1 MKSKAI
7 VCGLMLSMSL
17 QMSAQKIPAV
27 FGSENTAKDCKV
39 EVKPCAFEN
48 LPRIETL
55 PDPFLFA
62 NGQRSS
68 DYKDWEKHRAEI
80 IHYLQKYEIGEK
92 PAVDKSQV
100 WAGMDGDVLKINVTV
115 GDEIFCM
122 KAKIEYP
129 EGDGPFP
136 AVIGIGFGSGSL
148 PKEIFEKRNVARIAF
163 NFTQVTSHTQRRG
176 SEPINKIYPDKTYIG
191 SYAAWPWGV
200 SRLLDALE
208 YLGEKSRID
217 MKHIAI
223 TGCSFAGKMAL
234 FSGALDERITLVIA
248 QEPGGGGVDSWRVSE
263 TLGNVETIARTN
275 YSWFI
280 EDMRQFS
287 ETNVAK
293 LPIDHH
299 QLAALVAPRA
309 LLVLGNTDYEW
320 LADESGYVSCKAA
333 RKVWEAFGI
342 ADRMGYSILGGHPH
356 CQLPK
361 EQYPEVEAFVDRFLL
376 EKNVDTNIQ
385 KAEMFKDV
393 DFQKWMPW
401 TND

>member
-1 MKSKAI
+1 
-7 VCGLMLSMSL
+7 
-17 QMSAQKIPAV
+17 KIPEQ
-27 FGSENTAKDCKV
+27 S
-39 EVKPCAFEN
+39 FES

-62 NGQRSS
+62 NDKRSTK
-68 DYKDWEKHRAEI
+68 YKDWEKHRAEI

-92 PAVDKSQV
+92 PTVSREQIKAHMNGDTLIVD
-100 WAGMDGDVLKINVTV
+100 ITV
-115 GDEIFCM
+115 GSETLTLRAAID
-122 KAKIEYP
+122 YP
-129 EGDGPFP
+129 SGEGPFP

-148 PKEIFEKRNVARIAF
+148 PKEIFEKRNIARIAF
-163 NFTQVTSHTQRRG
+163 NFTQVTSHTQKRG
-176 SEPINKIYPDKTYIG
+176 QEPINRLYPDKTYIG

-200 SRLLDALE
+200 SRLLDGLE
-208 YLGEKSRID
+208 IVGKAARID

-234 FSGALDERITLVIA
+234 FSGALDERIALTIA
-248 QEPGGGGVDSWRVSE
+248 QEPGGGGVDAWRISE
-263 TLGNVETIARTN
+263 TLGHVETIARTN

-299 QLAALVAPRA
+299 QLAALIAPRA
-309 LLVLGNTDYEW
+309 LLVIGNTDYEW

-333 RKVWEAFGI
+333 RTVWEQFGI
-342 ADRMGYSILGGHPH
+342 ADRMGFSILGGHPH

-361 EQYPEVEAFVDRFLL
+361 AQYPEVEAFVDRFLL
-376 EKNVDTNIQ
+376 EKSADTNVQ
-385 KAEMFKDV
+385 KAEMFSNVNHK
-393 DFQKWMPW
+393 KWMPW
-401 TND
+401 KKD

>member
-1 MKSKAI
+1 MKTI
-7 VCGLMLSMSL
+7 VATLMLAIGL
-17 QMSAQKIPAV
+17 QASAQKIPAV
-27 FGSENTAKDCKV
+27 FGSENTGKDCKV
-39 EVKPCAFEN
+39 DIQPCAFKD

-62 NGQRSS
+62 NGQRST
-68 DYKDWEKHRAEI
+68 DYKDWERHRAEI

-92 PAVDKSQV
+92 PTVSKEQV
-100 WAGMDGDVLKINVTV
+100 WAGLDGNTLKINVTV

-122 KAKIEYP
+122 RAKIDYP

-136 AVIGIGFGSGSL
+136 AVIGIGFGTGSL
-148 PKEIFEKRNVARIAF
+148 PKEIFEKRNIARISF
-163 NFTQVTSHTQRRG
+163 NFTQVTSHTQKRG
-176 SEPINKIYPDKTYIG
+176 NEPINKIYPDKTYIG

-200 SRLLDALE
+200 SRILDALE
-208 YLGEKSRID
+208 ILGEKSRID

-234 FSGALDERITLVIA
+234 FSGALDERIALVIA

-320 LADESGYVSCKAA
+320 LADESGYVSCCAA
-333 RKVWEAFGI
+333 RKVWEAFGV
-342 ADRMGYSILGGHPH
+342 ADRMGFSIVGGHPH

-361 EQYPEVEAFVDRFLL
+361 VQYPEVEAFVDRFLL
-376 EKNVDTNIQ
+376 EKNVDTNVQ

-393 DFQKWMPW
+393 DYQKWMPW
-401 TND
+401 AISQ

>member
-1 MKSKAI
+1 MKLCKSLFGI
-7 VCGLMLSMSL
+7 FLLSAL
-17 QMSAQKIPAV
+17 PACAQKNIPTV
-27 FGSENTAKDCKV
+27 FSNENNSINCPV
-39 EVKPCAFEN
+39 NVKTCAFEN

-55 PDPFLFA
+55 PDPFMFA
-62 NGQRSS
+62 NGQRST

-92 PAVDKSQV
+92 PTVKKEQI
-100 WAGMDGDVLKINVTV
+100 WASIDNDVLKINVHV
-115 GDEIFCM
+115 GDEILCM
-122 KAKIEYP
+122 RAKIEYP

-136 AVIGIGFGSGSL
+136 AVIGIGFGTGSL
-148 PKEIFEKRNVARIAF
+148 PKEIFENRGIARISF
-163 NFTQVTSHTQRRG
+163 NFSQVTSHTQKRG
-176 SEPINKIYPDKTYIG
+176 NEPINKIYPDKTYIG

-200 SRLLDALE
+200 SRIIDALE
-208 YLGEKSRID
+208 ILGEKSRID

-234 FSGALDERITLVIA
+234 FSGALDERIALVIA

-263 TLGNVETIARTN
+263 TLGNVETIGRTN

-333 RKVWEAFGI
+333 RKVWEEFGI
-342 ADRMGYSILGGHPH
+342 ADRMGFSILGGHPH
-356 CQLPK
+356 CRLPK

-376 EKNVDTNIQ
+376 EKDVDTNVQ
-385 KAEMFKDV
+385 KAEMFKSV
-393 DFQKWMPW
+393 DYQKWMPW
-401 TND
+401 AE

>member
-1 MKSKAI
+1 MKNILLALSLFASSAAI
-7 VCGLMLSMSL
+7 
-17 QMSAQKIPAV
+17 AQNNIPLV
-27 FGSENTAKDCKV
+27 FQKENTAEKITANIPEKSFAD
-39 EVKPCAFEN
+39 

-62 NGQRSS
+62 DGSRSS
-68 DYKDWEKHRAEI
+68 LYKDWEKHRAEI

-92 PAVDKSQV
+92 PAVSKDQV
-100 WAGMDGDVLKINVTV
+100 WAQIKNDTLKINVRV
-115 GDEIFCM
+115 GDEILCM
-122 KAKIEYP
+122 RAKIDYP

-148 PKEIFEKRNVARIAF
+148 PKELFENRKVARIAF

-176 SEPINKIYPDKTYIG
+176 NEPINKIYPDKTYIG
-191 SYAAWPWGV
+191 SYSAWPWGV
-200 SRLLDALE
+200 SRILDALE
-208 YLGEKSRID
+208 KLGDKSRID

-234 FSGALDERITLVIA
+234 FSAALDERIALCIA

-299 QLAALVAPRA
+299 QLAALIAPRA

-320 LADESGYVSCKAA
+320 LADESGYVSCHAA
-333 RKVWEAFGI
+333 RKVWEQFGI
-342 ADRMGYSILGGHPH
+342 ADRMGFSIVGGHMH

-361 EQYPEVEAFVDRFLL
+361 EQYPEVEAFIDRFLL
-376 EKNVDTNIQ
+376 GKPADTNIQ
-385 KAEMFKDV
+385 KAEMFKNV

-401 TND
+401 AKQ

>member
-1 MKSKAI
+1 MKK
-7 VCGLMLSMSL
+7 VVPVLMLAIGL
-17 QMSAQKIPAV
+17 QASAQKIPTV

-39 EVKPCAFEN
+39 DVKPCSFEN
-48 LPRIETL
+48 LPRIATL

-62 NGQRSS
+62 NGQRSA

-92 PAVDKSQV
+92 PQASKEQV
-100 WAGMDGDVLKINVTV
+100 WAAIEDNVLKVNVSV
-115 GDEIFCM
+115 GDEILCM
-122 KAKIEYP
+122 RAKIEYP

-136 AVIGIGFGSGSL
+136 AVIGVGFGGSGSL
-148 PKEIFEKRNVARIAF
+148 PKEIFENRNVARISF
-163 NFTQVTSHTQRRG
+163 NFTQVTSHTQKRG
-176 SEPINKIYPDKTYIG
+176 NEPINKLYPDKTYIG

-234 FSGALDERITLVIA
+234 FSGALDERIALVIA

-342 ADRMGYSILGGHPH
+342 ADRMGFSILGGHPH

-361 EQYPEVEAFVDRFLL
+361 EQYPEVEAFVDKFLL
-376 EKNVDTNIQ
+376 EKNVDTNVQ
-385 KAEMFKDV
+385 KAEMFQNV
-393 DFQKWMPW
+393 DYQKWMPW
-401 TND
+401 ANY